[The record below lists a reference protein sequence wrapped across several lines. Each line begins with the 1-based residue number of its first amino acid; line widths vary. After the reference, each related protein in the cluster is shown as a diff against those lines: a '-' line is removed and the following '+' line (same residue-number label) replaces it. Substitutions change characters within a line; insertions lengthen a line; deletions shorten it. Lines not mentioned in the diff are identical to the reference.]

1 MKKKIK
7 TFPDIQKLIEF
18 DAIGYAQQE
27 MLN

>member
-7 TFPDIQKLIEF
+7 AFPDIQKLIEF
-18 DAIGYAQQE
+18 DAIGHAQQE